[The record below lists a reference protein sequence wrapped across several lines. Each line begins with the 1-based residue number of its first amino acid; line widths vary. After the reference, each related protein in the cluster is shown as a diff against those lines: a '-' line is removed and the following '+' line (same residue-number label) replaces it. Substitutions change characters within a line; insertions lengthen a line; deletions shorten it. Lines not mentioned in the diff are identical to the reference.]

1 TRAFCPLIL
10 ETESRRIQRGKG
22 NRGSIPTSD
31 ETRVRLDLIHCQRHN
46 QQRTAAFA
54 ILSLFVNPKDFMYE
68 FAVTPAVTQI
78 RRRGV
83 EIAEVAAG
91 SLGAELELESGDRVM
106 SVNGRAVCDYLDFR
120 FQTAGE
126 TEMVVDVLKPSGEH
140 WELNIE
146 RDEAED
152 FGLSFEQIVPRQCAN
167 ECLFCFCKGNPETAR
182 PSLFVRDEDVR
193 LSFLY
198 GNYTTLTS
206 ITDEEMRRVVE
217 QRLTPQYVSVH
228 ATDLEVRAYLL
239 GIDKQ
244 RADISGKMRQMLD
257 AGIEIHAQVVLCP
270 TINDGEILRKT
281 IADLAELHPR
291 VSSVAIVPLGLTRY
305 LNDARLTPVTPEFCR
320 QAIREVTGI
329 QRDLRA
335 KLGTT
340 FAFLGD
346 EIYLRAGR
354 AVPSRKH
361 YGDYPQIEDGIGMV
375 RSFENEFSALRRRL
389 ERRAR
394 AAGGSL
400 GRSPSELF
408 GTILTGTLFA
418 PVLRRQVERLNVR
431 LGTRLHV
438 AAVEND
444 YFGGDVSVA
453 GLLTGGDFAAAR
465 ERVRGDFVIM
475 PRVALKSDEAIMLD
489 GMRLEDLQSQF
500 EVPLYA
506 FDFAGF
512 AEMLENIT
520 RERVPARQP
529 QTQQPAVRV
538 SG

>member
-1 TRAFCPLIL
+1 
-10 ETESRRIQRGKG
+10 
-22 NRGSIPTSD
+22 
-31 ETRVRLDLIHCQRHN
+31 
-46 QQRTAAFA
+46 
-54 ILSLFVNPKDFMYE
+54 MYE